1 MAPRQRSP
9 TPDDVDRTPSPSMSV
24 NRKLMEK
31 QVSTVSATSS
41 SSSSQTPESDAA
53 RDKHDIFNLFALV
66 RECVHESTRFT
77 RTHTAHFLL
86 ILCFSHSLMSLYLNY
101 VVTRGSIDD
110 CKLRLG
116 KGHKRAKSR
125 VRLDRGL
132 LYRILVGDHVIFP
145 RRSHL
150 GSRRTHLC
158 QESQCYHQGTVLFI

>member
-1 MAPRQRSP
+1 MPARIYKRMTQESCFFL
-9 TPDDVDRTPSPSMSV
+9 V
-24 NRKLMEK
+24 N
-31 QVSTVSATSS
+31 T
-41 SSSSQTPESDAA
+41 
-53 RDKHDIFNLFALV
+53 
-66 RECVHESTRFT
+66 
-77 RTHTAHFLL
+77 
-86 ILCFSHSLMSLYLNY
+86 ILFSHLLMSHYMNS

-150 GSRRTHLC
+150 GSCRTHLC
-158 QESQCYHQGTVLFI
+158 QESQCDHQGMVPFDKIRFVCSRLLSASHLVSLYYLSITSLL